1 MLTKIADGDIIDPVN
16 GRLGK
21 GDLWIKDD
29 KIVPAPAGGAAD
41 RTVEAS
47 GCIVMAGAIDIH
59 SHIGGGNVNTA
70 RLLLPEQH
78 AAHQLRPAMT
88 PLANA
93 GWSTFQTGC
102 LYA

>member
-47 GCIVMAGAIDIH
+47 GCIVMAGAID
-59 SHIGGGNVNTA
+59 
-70 RLLLPEQH
+70 
-78 AAHQLRPAMT
+78 
-88 PLANA
+88 
-93 GWSTFQTGC
+93 
-102 LYA
+102 